1 MFRLVTTVML
11 EKESRN
17 FKVEARAF
25 TRILLLSYEGQRLI
39 TTYYSKKTNKR

>member
-1 MFRLVTTVML
+1 MVTIVML

-17 FKVEARAF
+17 FKAEVGAF